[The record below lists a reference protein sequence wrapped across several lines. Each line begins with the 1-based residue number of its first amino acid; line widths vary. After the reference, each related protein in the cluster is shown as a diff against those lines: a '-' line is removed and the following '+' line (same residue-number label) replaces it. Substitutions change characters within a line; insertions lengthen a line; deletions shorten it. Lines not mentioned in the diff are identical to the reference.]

1 MKNITIRDL
10 RTRPRQARQGLHDGE
25 EALLTSNGR
34 PLALMVPVSGET
46 LDETLLALRRAKA
59 QMALAAIRSQASST
73 GADRLSLR
81 DIDKVI
87 AEVRGG
93 RRRQRRATGR

>member
-1 MKNITIRDL
+1 
-10 RTRPRQARQGLHDGE
+10 
-25 EALLTSNGR
+25 
-34 PLALMVPVSGET
+34 LALMVPVSSET

-81 DIDKVI
+81 AIDEIV
-87 AEVRGG
+87 AEVRRG
-93 RRRQRRATGR
+93 RGRQRRATGR